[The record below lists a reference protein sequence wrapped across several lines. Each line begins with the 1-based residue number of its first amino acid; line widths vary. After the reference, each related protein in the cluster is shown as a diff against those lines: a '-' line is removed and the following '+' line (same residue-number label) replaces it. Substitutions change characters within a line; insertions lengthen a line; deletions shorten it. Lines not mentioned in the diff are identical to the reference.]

1 MTRLKDLSRSAA
13 ADVRREFLGTF
24 AEVQRTAQTALQLP
38 RTTGGGLDLS
48 QEIAQLKAQEA
59 AAQNSAQAQREL
71 AAAATAVAARGGE
84 SAAAQRLTADAA
96 MVAERASIEEAT
108 AIRSKIRAYE
118 ELQAELSKTASGTR
132 TLSQEE
138 RQLVETS
145 NAARAGM
152 QQIGQQ
158 ASDFAVQVVSGQSAL
173 TAFAQQFPQAVGALT
188 LFADSGKAAGAAVS
202 ATGAATEDA
211 GANIEGMGE
220 KVTGIAEKVENT
232 GSRFGRFAAFLAGPW
247 GAALTVATVV
257 AVPLVSKLLEGAEAA
272 DQQAE
277 KLMKAT
283 SAADSYGA
291 AQSLLGQ
298 IMDLTTGKMKT
309 QNEVLIQQIKLQ
321 AQSNILAAEKKQKEA
336 AKTLKGL
343 ASPSFLERL
352 SVTGAGTPFSAN
364 GSAAQD
370 QAQKL
375 TASLG
380 PLKAVLGDYV
390 NLVNDPRAKPEQLTA
405 GLDAALERLDKLSKS
420 GKSGKLAS
428 RDLIDTKAAILA
440 LGTTINDRQ
449 ANSEVLEAIK
459 TGKLSDGLRID
470 KPGRTKREPKPKD
483 YSRSDDAAEQA
494 IAAINAEWD
503 DQPRLIDKARLA
515 TLKLDNLTE
524 QLGKRELTPEVQKL
538 LGLIDQARESIK
550 DGIDR
555 PFREFVEA
563 QQESLE
569 VGRLVLAGRDADAEA
584 MQNIL
589 RLQQQMGPLNEAQVQ
604 TAYRLAQQHQAINR
618 LLEDQRR
625 IVGIYENA
633 WGGVLDQVDGVF
645 AKIQGNAGGITGVAQ
660 KLQRDLLSNALFGG
674 IDREIEDYIRK
685 MTGKQT
691 PAEILQD
698 QAKGAAVV
706 LRDTVND
713 FVDALADAT
722 VRIRGY
728 DPASVRTATA
738 LAAPAVS
745 QFFGGGGYSANDN
758 DIVVTGKVGAGE
770 ALGLVRSSKV
780 LEIAIDG
787 WAKRME
793 KLGITVPETITKGLK
808 GNLGTL
814 LEGAAFGGIGGSVF
828 SALGGGKADKT
839 ASGIGG
845 ILGEYGGKELGKTIT
860 KEIGGSLGKTLGGIA
875 GPLGAIA
882 GGILGNVVGGLFQKT
897 ERGSA
902 QITGVDQ
909 AAVVNGN
916 YSAVQSDLGGL
927 ATNVQT
933 GIRQIADALGAD
945 VGRFAVSINKYK
957 DSYRVDPNGGTSV
970 GGKYGTNDGVL
981 KFDNDP
987 EGAVRAAI
995 ANALADGAIKG
1006 ISDASQ
1012 RILASGKDLE
1022 SAINK
1027 AVLIEAVPRNLK
1039 KLLDPVGAAIDDL
1052 NRDFKKTVDAL
1063 KEGGASAEQMA
1074 QAQQLY
1080 NLQLE
1085 QVKASTA
1092 SASQT
1097 LKDFQSSLKLGS
1109 NSPYSL
1115 RDQER
1120 EALAKLQPFLDQI
1133 ALGKSIDQSA
1143 YQSAANTAIDIERQI
1158 YGSTKQFFDFL
1169 DLIQGATNKAISSI
1183 DNAAPVSAAVDS
1195 PFASATAS
1203 STASTA
1209 KNTATLTEQTDDTN
1223 ALLARIADTL
1233 AQIAGGSAGAN
1244 SFISDARNFATR

>member
-1 MTRLKDLSRSAA
+1 MAQTDIIARLQLKAEQFTSEAGASMTRLKELSRSAA
-13 ADVRREFLGTF
+13 ADVRKEFNGAF
-24 AEVQRTAQTALQLP
+24 AEVQRTAQSALQLP

-71 AAAATAVAARGGE
+71 AAAATAVIARGGE
-84 SAAAQRLTADAA
+84 SAASQRLMADAA
-96 MVAERASIEEAT
+96 MVAERSSEEEAA
-108 AIRSKIRAYE
+108 AIRAKILALE
-118 ELQAELSKTASGTR
+118 ELQTELNKTVTGTR
-132 TLSQEE
+132 KFTEE
-138 RQLVETS
+138 QL
-145 NAARAGM
+145 RLAGVNRSTGAGFTNL
-152 QQIGQQ
+152 GQQ
-158 ASDFAVQVVSGQSAL
+158 FIDFTVQVQSGQSAA
-173 TAFAQQFPQAVGALT
+173 TAFAQQLPQATFALST
-188 LFADSGKAAGAAVS
+188 MGGAAG
-202 ATGAATEDA
+202 
-211 GANIEGMGE
+211 
-220 KVTGIAEKVENT
+220 KV
-232 GSRFGRFAAFLAGPW
+232 
-247 GAALTVATVV
+247 GAALTGPFGTALTIAVIAATPFVG
-257 AVPLVSKLLEGAEAA
+257 KLLEGKEAA
-272 DQQAE
+272 DAA
-277 KLMKAT
+277 KKAT
-283 SAADSYGA
+283 DELAAAVGGIGA
-291 AQSLLGQ
+291 FFDTATGKIKETNAALREYAVLSREQQIDELRKGQEGARSSGRAALQGTLRDQNPVFAERGLGQ
-298 IMDLTTGKMKT
+298 NQVKDINFD
-309 QNEVLIQQIKLQ
+309 VQQVFANGPNAPGVDQRLREI
-321 AQSNILAAEKKQKEA
+321 ARSSSSNAKEA
-336 AKTLKGL
+336 AEILKQRALFYESERKIARLEKERQSIESGTL
-343 ASPSFLERL
+343 A
-352 SVTGAGTPFSAN
+352 
-364 GSAAQD
+364 
-370 QAQKL
+370 
-375 TASLG
+375 ASLRTDK
-380 PLKAVLGDYV
+380 PSTPR
-390 NLVNDPRAKPEQLTA
+390 PRAA
-405 GLDAALERLDKLSKS
+405 
-420 GKSGKLAS
+420 
-428 RDLIDTKAAILA
+428 KA
-440 LGTTINDRQ
+440 
-449 ANSEVLEAIK
+449 
-459 TGKLSDGLRID
+459 
-470 KPGRTKREPKPKD
+470 KD

-503 DQPRLIDKARLA
+503 DQPRLIDRARLA

-524 QLGKRELTPEVQKL
+524 QLSKRELTPEVQKL
-538 LGLIDQARESIK
+538 LGMIEQTREAIQN
-550 DGIDR
+550 GMDR
-555 PFREFVEA
+555 PFREFVES
-563 QQESLE
+563 QRESLE

-584 MQNIL
+584 IQNIL
-589 RLQQQMGPLNEAQVQ
+589 RLQQQMGPLNDAQVQ

-625 IVGIYENA
+625 IVGIYESA

-645 AKIQGNAGGITGVAQ
+645 AKIQGNAGGIVGVVQ

-685 MTGKQT
+685 ATGKQT

-698 QAKGAAVV
+698 QAKGAGVA

-713 FVDALADAT
+713 FVDALSDAT
-722 VRIRGY
+722 ARIRGY
-728 DPASVRTATA
+728 DPAKIREAA
-738 LAAPAVS
+738 AIAAPAVT
-745 QFFGGGGYSANDN
+745 QFFGGGGYSAND
-758 DIVVTGKVGAGE
+758 DEIVVNGRAGAGE

-780 LEIAIDG
+780 LELAIDG

-808 GNLGTL
+808 GNLGTI
-814 LEGAAFGGIGGSVF
+814 LEGAAFGGIGGSIF
-828 SALGGGKADKT
+828 SAIGGGKSDKT
-839 ASGIGG
+839 ASSLGG
-845 ILGEYGGKELGKTIT
+845 ILGEYSGKELGKTIT
-860 KEIGGSLGKTLGGIA
+860 KEIGGSLGKTLGGLA
-875 GPLGAIA
+875 GPLG
-882 GGILGNVVGGLFQKT
+882 GIVGGVLGDVVSGLFKKT

-902 QITGVDQ
+902 QITSVDQ

-945 VGRFAVSINKYK
+945 VGSFAVSINKYK
-957 DSYRVDPNGGTSV
+957 DSYRVDPSGGTSV

-995 ANALADGAIKG
+995 ANALSDGAIKG

-1080 NLQLE
+1080 NLQLD
-1085 QVKASTA
+1085 QVKASNA

-1115 RDQER
+1115 RDQEQ
-1120 EALAKLQPFLDQI
+1120 EALKKLQPFLDQI

-1143 YQSAANTAIDIERQI
+1143 YQAAANTAIDIERQI

-1183 DNAAPVSAAVDS
+1183 DNAVPVSPAVES
-1195 PFASATAS
+1195 PFASATATS
-1203 STASTA
+1203 SATTA
-1209 KNTATLTEQTDDTN
+1209 KNTATANDLLEQLSKQMETTN
-1223 ALLARIADTL
+1223 ELLAQLGADSGVNDFL
-1233 AQIAGGSAGAN
+1233 ARN
-1244 SFISDARNFATR
+1244 RNFA